1 MGWLFH
7 CNIGTLRKHKLP
19 LPCFL
24 LPSGNY
30 LIVKACSKSL
40 ASAATPVC
48 SEKISPEVPVEFS
61 FPGIPL
67 LFGKEKLAKCS

>member
-1 MGWLFH
+1 MGLLFH
-7 CNIGTLRKHKLP
+7 SNIGTLREHKLP

-30 LIVKACSKSL
+30 LIVKACSRSL

-48 SEKISPEVPVEFS
+48 REKHILKNNVIKINKSYGYV
-61 FPGIPL
+61 
-67 LFGKEKLAKCS
+67 